1 MSHWLWK
8 PFHAISGFRIPVIS
22 WSKVNINASGFFFL
36 FMHCLYVLNS
46 NCAKFWLQN
55 PACHHGHHHQI
66 CGKHVA
72 KSVTLLKAHFVL
84 ILKMHINEK
93 KKKNTWKMAYT
104 LCAWSWQNI
113 LIMLSTHPKNR
124 KYVFRGGWFGL
135 LLFFASP
142 TGSQDFKILFYFLS
156 SLKHLLTAL
165 K

>member
-1 MSHWLWK
+1 MLLD
-8 PFHAISGFRIPVIS
+8 
-22 WSKVNINASGFFFL
+22 FFFL

-93 KKKNTWKMAYT
+93 KKYFEDGLHT
-104 LCAWSWQNI
+104 LCLKLA
-113 LIMLSTHPKNR
+113 
-124 KYVFRGGWFGL
+124 KYFDNVVN
-135 LLFFASP
+135 SP
-142 TGSQDFKILFYFLS
+142 EKSKICV
-156 SLKHLLTAL
+156 
-165 K
+165 